1 MFQVIKLC
9 GNFEPWWF
17 LEDWQNDIVSS
28 HLFFDFDQALTTYR
42 ELWND
47 MMRTYPYHKSKKNL
61 LATFWDED
69 DQIWCEECDED
80 LKQYNS
86 IMLLKYWEIVPEH
99 YFQRDLGQINKEPEY
114 NTSCKIS

>member
-80 LKQYNS
+80 LQQYNS
-86 IMLLKYWEIVPEH
+86 IMLLKNCNRPITRYIEKGSKV
-99 YFQRDLGQINKEPEY
+99 LSTLEPFSIY
-114 NTSCKIS
+114 ILS